1 MFSCTFQ
8 CFIVFTKKF
17 KGDSTPH
24 QAPSSVQTSASPQP
38 STLTQTFSTS
48 EALLDSTSS
57 QPSTSTWYQDTL
69 SLPASTYSPSTVCLD
84 DDLASLPTLPPAS
97 TLLSPR
103 AQISTSHSAPTSS
116 KADSLSDVSLGLSS
130 SPKAKSKYFS
140 RWCKS

>member
-24 QAPSSVQTSASPQP
+24 QAPSLVQTSASPQP
-38 STLTQTFSTS
+38 STLTQTFSTP

-57 QPSTSTWYQDTL
+57 RPSTSAWYQDTL
-69 SLPASTYSPSTVCLD
+69 SLPASTYSPSTSCLD

-97 TLLSPR
+97 TLLLPR